1 MRSCVFAIV
10 MGALL
15 LAPSFATA
23 LQPCE
28 GDNCAEVRVNGA
40 PAPAGQNATIRVT
53 FTQAPNDGVDDQ
65 GNDEVAAIAFSIG
78 IPGTGDSQALGFS
91 PAGCLDADGDGLPDA
106 ISIPNEEIRNG
117 FRVVVENAECAAG
130 TCGCGPSRESCL
142 CPGDG
147 QTRQDF
153 VNVVVF
159 SPKELPATGPVT
171 ITKLPDSAE
180 LLRVSL
186 RIAQGTP
193 VGDIPIHVF
202 AETDAA
208 PVTKPQFAANLS
220 IGDLAAIDQTADRG
234 PADVSKV
241 KFVDGVINVGP
252 PIEGCP
258 GDCDTD
264 GTVELAEVITSVN
277 IALDNMPITACSSVD
292 INQNNV
298 VGIDELIGAVDK
310 SLTNC
315 P

>member
-1 MRSCVFAIV
+1 MVV
-10 MGALL
+10 GAFL

-28 GDNCAEVRVNGA
+28 GDNCAEVRVVGA
-40 PAPAGQNATIRVT
+40 SAPAGQNATIRVT

-65 GNDEVAAIAFSIG
+65 GPDDVAAVAFSIG

-91 PAGCLDADGDGLPDA
+91 AAGCLDADGNGLPDA
-106 ISIPNEEIRNG
+106 ISIPNQQIRDG

-142 CPGDG
+142 CPGEG

-159 SPKELPATGPVT
+159 SPKDLPPTGPVT
-171 ITKLPDSAE
+171 ITKIPDGE
-180 LLRVSL
+180 LLRLSL
-186 RIAQGTP
+186 RIDPETP
-193 VGDIPIHVF
+193 EGDVPIHVF

-220 IGDLAAIDQTADRG
+220 IGDLAAIDQTADR
-234 PADVSKV
+234 PNDRSKV
-241 KFVDGVINVGP
+241 RFIDGAVNVGP
-252 PIEGCP
+252 PLLTCP
-258 GDCDTD
+258 GDCDEN
-264 GTVELAEVITSVN
+264 GTVEVAEVITSVN
-277 IALDNMPITACSSVD
+277 IALDNMPITACSPVD